1 MFTNCCWFGFKK
13 LVLGAEAGA
22 LNITGGEPSANVEI
36 PTKILCLTEVPL
48 SSSFSLSNLL
58 MNFVWPNS

>member
-1 MFTNCCWFGFKK
+1 MFTNRCWFGFKK

-36 PTKILCLTEVPL
+36 PTKILCLTEVLL
-48 SSSFSLSNLL
+48 SFSFSLCNVI
-58 MNFVWPNS
+58 MNHVA